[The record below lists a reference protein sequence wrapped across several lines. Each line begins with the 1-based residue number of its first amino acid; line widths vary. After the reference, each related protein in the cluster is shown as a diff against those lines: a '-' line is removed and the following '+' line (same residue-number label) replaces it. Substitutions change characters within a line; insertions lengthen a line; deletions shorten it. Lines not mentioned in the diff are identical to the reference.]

1 MMLDLNRE
9 DGADLV
15 LELDEVEAYSDVEN
29 YPTTSFNFRDDE
41 KSITLSR
48 SGNVLK
54 QSYSSRDTF
63 HKMHSLIDYYHFDA
77 FFEAEN
83 DANKVFEPHLIS
95 ANFCGTTLVSN
106 AVKSLNIL
114 EELL

>member
-1 MMLDLNRE
+1 
-9 DGADLV
+9 
-15 LELDEVEAYSDVEN
+15 
-29 YPTTSFNFRDDE
+29 
-41 KSITLSR
+41 
-48 SGNVLK
+48 
-54 QSYSSRDTF
+54 
-63 HKMHSLIDYYHFDA
+63 MHSLIDYYHFDA

-83 DANKVFEPHLIS
+83 DTNKVFEPHLIS